1 MFRVGKNYIYIFGVL
16 QHFWQGN
23 YQIYDHIRC
32 MHTVLAN
39 PSYGMITGLQTH
51 GVLSFTPLP
60 HPCSLQTHGVLYFT
74 PLPHPCSL
82 QTHGVPSFTLLPH
95 PCSLQT
101 HGVLSFYATP
111 TPLQPANSWSF
122 SFFATCTP
130 LQPANVFLD
139 ADFDAKLGDIGDGP
153 VSSLLFPPSCCELL
167 PLCGCGGE
175 SQIKTAY
182 NLIAFSAWSGVEHC
196 KRGGAL
202 VGVKPWLRL

>member
-1 MFRVGKNYIYIFGVL
+1 
-16 QHFWQGN
+16 
-23 YQIYDHIRC
+23 
-32 MHTVLAN
+32 
-39 PSYGMITGLQTH
+39 
-51 GVLSFTPLP
+51 
-60 HPCSLQTHGVLYFT
+60 
-74 PLPHPCSL
+74 
-82 QTHGVPSFTLLPH
+82 
-95 PCSLQT
+95 
-101 HGVLSFYATP
+101 
-111 TPLQPANSWSF
+111 LQPANSWSF